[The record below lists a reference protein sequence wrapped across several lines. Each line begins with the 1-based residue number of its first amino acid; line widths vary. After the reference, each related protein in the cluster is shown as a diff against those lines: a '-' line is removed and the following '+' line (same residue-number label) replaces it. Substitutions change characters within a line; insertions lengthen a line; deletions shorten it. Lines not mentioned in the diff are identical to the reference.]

1 MELPDELRG
10 LDPEEVLAF
19 LREAGD
25 AEIADR
31 VHAMGTARVL
41 ELVFTG
47 WTQRI
52 EPRGGRVPGLLLF
65 ALDDE
70 GTEHRHGLA
79 LTADGATALVDP
91 PGPPRATL
99 RTTLVRFL
107 RVAAGAQDPTRLVLT
122 GRLRLGGDAV
132 WAVTT
137 LAGLQ
142 RR

>member
-1 MELPDELRG
+1 MDLPEELRG

-19 LREAGD
+19 LRTASD
-25 AEIADR
+25 AEIAER

-41 ELVFTG
+41 ELVFQG

-52 EPRGGRVPGLLLF
+52 TPREGRSPGLLVF
-65 ALDDE
+65 ALDDD
-70 GTEHRHGLA
+70 GTEHRHGLV
-79 LTADGATALVDP
+79 LGPEGAVAVTEPAEP
-91 PGPPRATL
+91 ARSTL

-107 RVAAGAQDPTRLVLT
+107 RVAAGAQDPKRLVLT
-122 GRLRLGGDAV
+122 GRLRLGGDAL

-142 RR
+142 QA